1 MSMYYQ
7 KIYLPFDGMYPE
19 KDSGIFYFPR
29 SDEEHERDK
38 QRIHN
43 MYPEMAKRLIP
54 YVEETCDRM
63 EYEGGVLY
71 DEYPDQ
77 LTMHLKCRDICRQA
91 QKPDDAA
98 DVMMDIC
105 QILLYHEIYLRRCK
119 RREHRKKRFF

>member
-1 MSMYYQ
+1 MPMYYQ

-77 LTMHLKCRDICRQA
+77 LTMRLKCREICRQA
-91 QKPDDAA
+91 QKPEDAS